1 MDTDSNK
8 IKKVMYEGELHIG
21 DSTLPCY
28 VLENGTRVLSGL
40 GMQSAL
46 HMVEENEN
54 NSTISGTR
62 LGRYLNQKSLEP
74 FIYKNKDKAAFNP
87 IICYKGDSKINGYEA
102 TILADICEAFLEAR
116 KSIKLAPRQRIIA
129 EQSEVLMRGFAR
141 VGIIALVDEATGYQY
156 DRERFELQKV
166 LDAYI
171 SDEVLKWQ
179 LTFTDEF
186 YRHIFRLWKIPY
198 TANGIKNRPGVIGKL
213 TVKYIYSQLPEE
225 VIKKIKSNSTPLPN
239 GGYKHKWHQSLTTDV
254 GREHLKKQINEVV
267 ALMSISDT
275 KEQFIKLF
283 NKRYSNYEQ
292 IEFEFDDVENANSD
306 VGNSTNAH
314 TNVEKISLFDDI
326 KQ

>member
-1 MDTDSNK
+1 MVTNSEK
-8 IKKVMYEGELHIG
+8 SKKVMYEGEINIG
-21 DSTLPCY
+21 GFVLPCY
-28 VLENGTRVLSGL
+28 VLEDGTRVLSGNA
-40 GMQSAL
+40 MQYAL
-46 HMVEENEN
+46 NITSEDDK
-54 NSTISGTR
+54 SGSK
-62 LGRYLNQKSLEP
+62 LALILSQKTLEP
-74 FIYKNKDKAAFNP
+74 FIYKDKTPAYFEP
-87 IICYKGDSKINGYEA
+87 ISCFKGNQKINGYEA
-102 TILADICEAFLEAR
+102 SILADICEAFLEAR
-116 KSIKLAPRQRIIA
+116 RQIKLAPRQERIAQQCEI
-129 EQSEVLMRGFAR
+129 LMGGFAR
-141 VGIIALVDEATGYQY
+141 VGITALVDEATGYQY

-166 LDAYI
+166 LNAYI

-198 TANGIKNRPGVIGKL
+198 TANSIKNRPGVIGKL

-225 VIKKIKSNSTPLPN
+225 VIKRIKSNSTPLPN

>member
-1 MDTDSNK
+1 MVTNSEK
-8 IKKVMYEGELHIG
+8 SKKVMYEGEINIG
-21 DSTLPCY
+21 GFVLPCY
-28 VLENGTRVLSGL
+28 VLEDGTRVLSGNA
-40 GMQSAL
+40 MQYAL
-46 HMVEENEN
+46 NITSEDDK
-54 NSTISGTR
+54 SGSK
-62 LGRYLNQKSLEP
+62 LALILSQKTLEP
-74 FIYKNKDKAAFNP
+74 FIYKDKTPAYFEP
-87 IICYKGDSKINGYEA
+87 ISCFKGNQKINGYEA
-102 TILADICEAFLEAR
+102 SILADICEAFLEAR
-116 KSIKLAPRQRIIA
+116 RQIKLAPRQERIAQQCEI
-129 EQSEVLMRGFAR
+129 LMGGFAR
-141 VGIIALVDEATGYQY
+141 VGITALVDEATGYQY

-166 LDAYI
+166 LNAYI

-198 TANGIKNRPGVIGKL
+198 TAKSIKNRPGVIGKL

-292 IEFEFDDVENANSD
+292 IEFEFDDVENTNAD

>member
-1 MDTDSNK
+1 MVTNSEK
-8 IKKVMYEGELHIG
+8 SKKVMYEGEINIG
-21 DSTLPCY
+21 GFVLPCY
-28 VLENGTRVLSGL
+28 VLEDGTRVLSGNA
-40 GMQSAL
+40 MQYAL
-46 HMVEENEN
+46 NITSEDDK
-54 NSTISGTR
+54 SGSK
-62 LGRYLNQKSLEP
+62 LALILSQKTLEP
-74 FIYKNKDKAAFNP
+74 FIYKDKTPAYFEP
-87 IICYKGDSKINGYEA
+87 ISCFKGNQKINGYEA
-102 TILADICEAFLEAR
+102 SILADICEAFLEAR
-116 KSIKLAPRQRIIA
+116 RQIKLAPRQERIAQQCEI
-129 EQSEVLMRGFAR
+129 LMGGFAR
-141 VGIIALVDEATGYQY
+141 VGITALVDEATGYQY

-166 LDAYI
+166 LNAYI

-198 TANGIKNRPGVIGKL
+198 TAKSIKNRPGVIGKL

-267 ALMSISDT
+267 TLMSISDT

-292 IEFEFDDVENANSD
+292 IEFEFDDVENTNAD